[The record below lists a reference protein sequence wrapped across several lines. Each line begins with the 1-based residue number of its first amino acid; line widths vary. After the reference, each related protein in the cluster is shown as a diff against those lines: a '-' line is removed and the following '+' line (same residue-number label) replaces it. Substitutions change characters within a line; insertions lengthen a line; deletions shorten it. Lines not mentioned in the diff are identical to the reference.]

1 MNIMEVNMKKVLIGM
16 VGLAAVLTLSMPVLA
31 QAQESPPDRVTV
43 PLSDPSKP
51 ARIEANVMRG
61 SITVKGYQG
70 KDVIIEAKV
79 REKALDKTTGLAVYY
94 SQLAE
99 RAARN
104 VRPVIA
110 VPPTPPQPESTPRP
124 ALAPFFSGQR
134 DEKSA
139 EERAKKTAGMK
150 KVSGL
155 AATGLEVEEEGN
167 EVTISTQSW
176 RHATDLV
183 IQVPVASSL
192 EIGSTNDGEVV
203 IENVSGEIEVNNS
216 FGPVVLRNVSGT
228 AVIHAVNGDIEA
240 SLSRIGEKPMS
251 FSTMNGD
258 VDVTLPADAK
268 ASLKMKTQTGEVYS
282 DFDVVLTRAPQK
294 VEDSEK
300 TERGRY
306 RISFESAIYGNINGG
321 GPEITLNTFSGDI
334 YVRKKK

>member
-1 MNIMEVNMKKVLIGM
+1 
-16 VGLAAVLTLSMPVLA
+16 
-31 QAQESPPDRVTV
+31 
-43 PLSDPSKP
+43 
-51 ARIEANVMRG
+51 
-61 SITVKGYQG
+61 
-70 KDVIIEAKV
+70 
-79 REKALDKTTGLAVYY
+79 
-94 SQLAE
+94 
-99 RAARN
+99 

-203 IENVSGEIEVNNS
+203 IENVSGQIEVNNS